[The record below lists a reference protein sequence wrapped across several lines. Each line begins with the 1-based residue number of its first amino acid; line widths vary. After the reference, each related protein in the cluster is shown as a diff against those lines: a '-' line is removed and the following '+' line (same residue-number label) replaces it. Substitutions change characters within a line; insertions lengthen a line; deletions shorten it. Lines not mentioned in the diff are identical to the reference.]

1 MAWVVRA
8 SAGVMVA
15 AALAAAAAARD
26 GPVRVDRSVLD
37 SLGPPP
43 PAPRAPAEAPRASG
57 LPLAAETLSP
67 TPDTRPQPQRPVRRP
82 VQPAAPPTAAAPP
95 NSPAPL
101 PLPPEAVAPPPV
113 RAEAVPPLPLPPP
126 LAEPPPRPVA
136 AVPAAPMPTAPSPVP
151 AQPPAPAVG
160 QAAAAPPT
168 PSAPAAPP
176 PVRVVRA
183 PGTLAPL
190 RLLFA
195 GDSQDLTPAMRAD
208 LKALA
213 AALPED
219 ETVRLT
225 INAYAGGDPAN
236 PSVARRLSLSRAL
249 AVRAALM
256 EEGVRATRIDVRALG
271 LAAGEGP
278 PDRVDILIGG
288 SRS

>member
-1 MAWVVRA
+1 
-8 SAGVMVA
+8 MVA

-43 PAPRAPAEAPRASG
+43 PAPQAPAGAPRARG
-57 LPLAAETLSP
+57 LPLAAETVSP
-67 TPDTRPQPQRPVRRP
+67 TPETRPQPQRPARRP
-82 VQPAAPPTAAAPP
+82 AQPAAPPTATAIAA
-95 NSPAPL
+95 SPAPL
-101 PLPPEAVAPPPV
+101 PLPPEAVDPPSV
-113 RAEAVPPLPLPPP
+113 GREAVPPLPLPPP

-136 AVPAAPMPTAPSPVP
+136 AVPAAAMPTAPSPAP
-151 AQPPAPAVG
+151 AQSPAPAAG
-160 QAAAAPPT
+160 QAAAAPPP
-168 PSAPAAPP
+168 PSPSAAPP

-195 GDSQDLTPAMRAD
+195 GDSGDLTPAMRAD
-208 LKALA
+208 LKTLA

-225 INAYAGGDPAN
+225 INAYAGGDPHN
-236 PSVARRLSLSRAL
+236 PSVARRLSLTRAL

-271 LAAGEGP
+271 LAAGDGP
-278 PDRVDILIGG
+278 PDRVDILVGG
-288 SRS
+288 PRS

>member
-1 MAWVVRA
+1 MGWVVRA
-8 SAGVMVA
+8 SAGVLVA
-15 AALAAAAAARD
+15 AALSAAAAARD
-26 GPVRVDRSVLD
+26 GPVRVDRTVLD

-43 PAPRAPAEAPRASG
+43 PAPRAPAGAPRASG
-57 LPLAAETLSP
+57 LPLAPDTLSP
-67 TPDTRPQPQRPVRRP
+67 EREQRPRP
-82 VQPAAPPTAAAPP
+82 TRSAPRASPPVTPTSAA
-95 NSPAPL
+95 SPAPL
-101 PLPPEAVAPPPV
+101 PLPPEAVDPPPV
-113 RAEAVPPLPLPPP
+113 RAEAVSPLPLPPP

-136 AVPAAPMPTAPSPVP
+136 AAPAAPMPIAPSPAP
-151 AQPPAPAVG
+151 AQPPAPAAG
-160 QAAAAPPT
+160 QAAAVPPT

-225 INAYAGGDPAN
+225 INAYAGGDPQN
-236 PSVARRLSLSRAL
+236 PSIARRLSLSRAL